1 MTADA
6 SLLEREA
13 ELALLG
19 RAFTTAAHGRGAAV
33 LVEGPAGIG
42 KSTLM
47 EVARRAATAT
57 GLRVLSARGSQLE
70 QEFGYGVV
78 RQLVEPVLYTAPTA
92 ERVRLLR
99 GPAHRVPALLDVDST
114 GPAAGDLAVSYALYW
129 LLVNLTGRAPVA
141 LVVDDAH
148 WVDDASLR
156 FLRYLM
162 PRAAEL
168 PLAIVVAGRPGADA
182 GQWGEL
188 AAEPAVTLMR
198 LAPLSP
204 AGTARLVE
212 SVTAT
217 ASAELVSACHRLTG
231 GNPLLV
237 RELATAARAAGGAAA
252 DGDEPALR
260 ALGGAALAQR
270 MPAVLANLTP
280 AAVRFAE
287 ACAVLGEEA
296 APQMVSGLTEGGERW
311 DDLRGELVTAGIL
324 RTGSRVAFRHVLIR
338 DAVYAGIDPVTRS
351 RLHRRAAELLVAD
364 GQPVVLAATHLL
376 ATLPA
381 ADSWVVRTMLD
392 AAGDAANRASPRSAL
407 AFLERALQEPPPDQ
421 RTTTNLIRL
430 AGTVAQGVN
439 WQTAISYLRRAASL
453 AEDIV
458 ERAQVTELLGRA
470 TLLACRN
477 AEAIALLERMLSE
490 LNGEHPDLDHR
501 LRTVILAAAA
511 ADLDLRHTGAPHLA
525 VLRAA
530 PRLSADV
537 RYRLDALTAFWAASI
552 DVDRPTAVAAA
563 LRALRARA
571 GGAPNPVTAS
581 PVLAYGTLVDADHEE
596 ALSELDRAWSAA
608 HEKGSTHEAGLAAAF
623 RAYALLSHGHLADAE
638 EDTRT
643 AMAFTSAPLATVSRA
658 AYAGVIRADVLLAR
672 GQRDAAAR
680 AMRWASA
687 QVQLVPAQQLKI
699 ALLQA
704 RLDLAEGRPE
714 EAARR
719 AEEAGRRLTG
729 DGWLNPA
736 IWPWRS
742 VAALGRHA
750 LGQRDRARALAVDEL
765 DLARR
770 WGAPRAL
777 SRALRIVATVTG
789 DRAAEHLLEE
799 AVRVVRPTPARLELA
814 TALHAFGAAIRLR
827 HPKAARAALGEALQL
842 ARECGAD
849 ELARQAREALTDL
862 GEQVLAPAHARL
874 TPAEWRVARLAAE
887 GRANHEIAQDLHV
900 TPKTVETHLS
910 SVYRKLGVRNRT
922 AMARVLAETNV
933 GQAG

>member
-1 MTADA
+1 MAADA

-19 RAFTTAAHGRGAAV
+19 QAFTTAAAGRGAAV

-47 EVARRAATAT
+47 EAARRVAAAT

-78 RQLVEPVLYTAPTA
+78 RQLVEPVLFTAPTA
-92 ERVRLLR
+92 DRVRLLR
-99 GPAHRVPALLDVDST
+99 GPAHRVPALLDVDPT
-114 GPAAGDLAVSYALYW
+114 GPAPGDLAVSYALYW
-129 LLVNLTGRAPVA
+129 LLVNLTGRGPVA

-168 PLAIVVAGRPGADA
+168 PLAIVVAGRPSADA
-182 GQWGEL
+182 GQWDEL
-188 AAEPAVTLMR
+188 AAEPAAALMR

-212 SVTAT
+212 SVTAA

-296 APQMVSGLTEGGERW
+296 APHIVSGLTEAGGRLDE
-311 DDLRGELVTAGIL
+311 LRGELVAAGIL
-324 RTGSRVAFRHVLIR
+324 RTGTRVAFRHVLIR
-338 DAVYAGIDPVTRS
+338 DAVYAGIGPVTRS
-351 RLHRRAAELLVAD
+351 RLHRRAADLLVAD
-364 GQPVVLAATHLL
+364 GQPVALAATHLL

-381 ADSWVVRTMLD
+381 ADSWVVRTLLD

-407 AFLERALQEPPPDQ
+407 AFLERAIQEPPPDQ

-439 WQTAISYLRRAASL
+439 WQTSISYLRRAAAL

-470 TLLACRN
+470 TFLACRN
-477 AEAIALLERMLSE
+477 AEAIALLERMLSD
-490 LNGEHPDLDHR
+490 LNGEHTDLDHR

-511 ADLDLRHTGAPHLA
+511 ADLDLRHTGSPHLA

-537 RYRLDALTAFWAASI
+537 RYRLDALTAFWAAAI
-552 DVDRPTAVAAA
+552 DVDRATAVAAA
-563 LRALRARA
+563 LRALRPRA
-571 GGAPNPVTAS
+571 GGAPDPGAAS
-581 PVLAYGTLVDADHEE
+581 PVLAYGTLVDADHDDV
-596 ALSELDRAWSAA
+596 LSELDRAWFAA
-608 HEKGSTHEAGLAAAF
+608 HEEGSTHAAGLAAAF
-623 RAYALLSHGHLADAE
+623 RAYALLSHGHLADAD

-643 AMAFTSAPLATVSRA
+643 AMAFTSTPLATLSR
-658 AYAGVIRADVLLAR
+658 AYAGVIRAEVQLAR

-680 AMRWASA
+680 AIRWAIA
-687 QVQLVPAQQLKI
+687 QGQPVPAQQLKM
-699 ALLQA
+699 ALVQA

-714 EAARR
+714 AAARR

-750 LGQRDRARALAVDEL
+750 LDQRDAARALAVEEL

-777 SRALRIVATVTG
+777 SRALRAVATVTG
-789 DRAAEHLLEE
+789 DRSTADLLEE
-799 AVRVVRPTPARLELA
+799 AVRVVRGTPARLELA

-827 HPKAARAALGEALQL
+827 HPKAARTALGEALQL

-849 ELARQAREALTDL
+849 ELARQAREALTDI

-874 TPAEWRVARLAAE
+874 TPGEWRVARLAAA

-922 AMARVLAETNV
+922 AMARVLAETSV